1 MKKYLKMIGNIILY
15 LGSMYFTSFIVVL
28 AIRILINLG
37 VMNKADSRWMFE
49 NSGMGLLIIALLTI
63 PLYLLIFKLKRK
75 SFIDFCEIK
84 PINLRNSIL
93 LLAIALCMGVFT
105 TSLTSLPLVLEKF
118 PEANNM
124 IDVFMGKGS
133 FILGLLSSV
142 LIVPAFEEILFRGLI
157 FNELK
162 KNMALPIAFLIQG
175 TIYALSQPNL
185 IAIIF
190 GFIGGSIFT
199 LSYIW
204 VKSLWAPIILQTS
217 SCFFM
222 MIFRRLGVHQMFRSC
237 GEIPMIIFILVATL
251 GITYIMILIR
261 KDYKVLET
269 KYNNNQFV

>member
-1 MKKYLKMIGNIILY
+1 LKKYLKMIGNIILY
-15 LGSMYFTSFIVVL
+15 LGSMYFISFLVILIMKV
-28 AIRILINLG
+28 LINLG
-37 VMNKADSRWMFE
+37 IMNKSDLRWIFE
-49 NSGMGLLIIALLTI
+49 SSGMGLLIIALLTI
-63 PLYLLIFKLKRK
+63 PLYLLIFKFKK
-75 SFIDFCEIK
+75 KNFVEFCEIK
-84 PINLRNSIL
+84 PINRRNIML

-162 KNMALPIAFLIQG
+162 KNMALPIAFLIQS
-175 TIYALSQPNL
+175 TIYAISQPNL
-185 IAIIF
+185 VAIIF
-190 GFIGGSIFT
+190 GFIGGSIFA

-204 VKSLWAPIILQTS
+204 LKSLWAPVILQTS

-222 MIFRRLGVHQMFRSC
+222 MIFRRIGVHQIFRNC
-237 GEIPMIIFILVATL
+237 GEIPMIIFILVAAF
-251 GITYIMILIR
+251 GIAYIMILIR
-261 KDYKVLET
+261 KDYKILEA